1 MDDIGYNA
9 SLMALPLVDQ
19 ITTSLS
25 RLMDVLDPVAVESV
39 PINDCAGRVL
49 AQPLLADR
57 DSPPMDVSAM
67 DGFAIRLA
75 DVQGEP
81 LKIIGTTAAG
91 SPPVELHP
99 RTAIRIFTGGPVPST
114 AEAVVRSEDVD
125 VQNDCVAIRIQPTEL
140 RFGQNIRRRG
150 ENAHSGH
157 ELLAKGTLLSAVAMS
172 AVSTFGTSQISVYA
186 RVRVS
191 ILNTGDELVSPGQP
205 AKPWQI
211 RDSNGLVLETMLR
224 KETWIEVINRQSV
237 GDQLAT
243 LVMALNAQLAVS
255 DTVLLT
261 GGVSMGDYDFVP
273 EAVLQCGGKIVFHK
287 LPIRPGRPIL
297 GAIGPNGQLIVGL
310 PGNPVS
316 VAITAHRFALALMR
330 KRGGF
335 TEERPAPFAIQ
346 LKNPDAKLLDLIR
359 YRLVK
364 LDNDGRG
371 ELLDS
376 RGSGDLVSLAFSD
389 GFIEVPAG
397 QQGVGPWKYFSW

>member
-1 MDDIGYNA
+1 M
-9 SLMALPLVDQ
+9 S
-19 ITTSLS
+19 
-25 RLMDVLDPVAVESV
+25 VLDPVAIESV

-49 AQPLLADR
+49 AEPLLADR

-67 DGFAIRLA
+67 DGFAVRLA
-75 DVQGEP
+75 DIQGEP
-81 LKIIGTTAAG
+81 LKIIGTAAAG
-91 SPPVELHP
+91 SPPIELHP
-99 RTAIRIFTGGPVPST
+99 RTAVRIFTGGPVPSL
-114 AEAVVRSEDVD
+114 AEAVVRSEDADIQDDHVT
-125 VQNDCVAIRIQPTEL
+125 IRLPPTEL

-150 ENAHSGH
+150 ENTQTGH
-157 ELLAKGTLLSAVAMS
+157 ELLCQGTLLSAVAMS
-172 AVSTFGTSQISVYA
+172 AVATFGSSRVSVYS

-191 ILNTGDELVSPGQP
+191 ILNTGDELVAPGQP
-205 AKPWQI
+205 AEPWQI

-224 KETWIEVINRQSV
+224 KEPWINVLHRQSV
-237 GDQLAT
+237 GDQMPT
-243 LVMALNAQLAVS
+243 LVSALNAQLAVS

-261 GGVSMGDYDFVP
+261 GGVSMGDYDYVP
-273 EAVLQCGGKIVFHK
+273 EAVLQCGGKIVFHR

-297 GAIGPNGQLIVGL
+297 GAIGPKGQLIVGL

-316 VAITAHRFALALMR
+316 VAITAHRYAMALMR
-330 KRGGF
+330 KRGGVM
-335 TEERPAPFAIQ
+335 EEREPPFTIQ

-364 LDNDGRG
+364 LDNHGQG

-397 QQGVGPWKYFSW
+397 QHGAGPWKYYSW